1 MRHTYLC
8 PLRWADLD
16 ELGHV
21 NNVVYVDYLQEA
33 RVDLLRA
40 LGRDLGGTGDDGS
53 EGVLVVR
60 HEITYLSPLVLGRGD
75 LHVECWVSEIRAASF
90 TVAYELFHPDE
101 QDPASGA
108 RRVYARATTLLTPY
122 VFTTGRPRRLGQDER
137 AALQRLHEPGEGLR
151 KPRQGDLDLTRSAHY
166 EAHVRFSDVDVYRHV
181 NNVKYVEYLQES
193 RVLLGDGLWRDPAAP
208 SLGVVV
214 AQTDVAYHVPMVLRE
229 APYDVWS
236 AVTHVGGRSLVI
248 DSEIRDGEVLCAR
261 GRVTMVFFDRT
272 AQRSVEPGVAVRE
285 RLRRALVTPG
295 C

>member
-1 MRHTYLC
+1 MRHIYLC

-40 LGRDLGGTGDDGS
+40 LGRDLGEDDDGS

-60 HEITYLSPLVLGRGD
+60 HEISYLSPLVLGGGD
-75 LHVECWVSEIRAASF
+75 LHVECWISEVRAASF

-101 QDPASGA
+101 GG

-122 VFTTGRPRRLGQDER
+122 VFATGRPRRLREDER
-137 AALQRLHEPGEGLR
+137 SALAPLHEPDDRPR
-151 KPRQGDLDLTRSAHY
+151 KPRPDGLDLTRAAHY
-166 EAHVRFSDVDVYRHV
+166 AAQVRFSDVDVYRHV

-193 RVLLGDGLWRDPAAP
+193 RVLLGDGLWRDAANP
-208 SLGVVV
+208 DLGVVV
-214 AQTDVAYHVPMVLRE
+214 AQTDVDYHVPMVLRE

-236 AVTHVGGRSLVI
+236 AVTRVGGRSLVI
-248 DSEIRDGEVLCAR
+248 DSEIRDGDVLCAR
-261 GRVTMVFFDRT
+261 GRVTMVFFDRA
-272 AQRSVEPGVAVRE
+272 AQRSVEPGDDVRD
-285 RLRRALVTPG
+285 RLRRALVTPA